1 VKGHETNHKLFTVT
15 STLKPVSKQNR
26 GTSSAELTDC
36 GRERE
41 KGFGYEVHLTSE
53 KERAKS
59 IREVQKM
66 TQGNKICNITGKLL
80 SNGIATIQAKQS

>member
-1 VKGHETNHKLFTVT
+1 MG
-15 STLKPVSKQNR
+15 
-26 GTSSAELTDC
+26 
-36 GRERE
+36 ERE
-41 KGFGYEVHLTSE
+41 KGVGYEVHLTSE

-80 SNGIATIQAKQS
+80 SNGIATMQAKQS